1 MQETVEL
8 TQEQRQILKKNLIRG
23 SLKELCR
30 KGALPEKQLQE
41 LLSAERG
48 A

>member
-1 MQETVEL
+1 MQETIEL
-8 TQEQRQILKKNLIRG
+8 TQEQRQILKRNLVRG

-30 KGALPEKQLQE
+30 KGALTEKQLQE
-41 LLSAERG
+41 LLSAEIG

>member
-1 MQETVEL
+1 MQEAIEL
-8 TQEQRQILKKNLIRG
+8 TEEQRQILKKNLIRG

-30 KGALPEKQLQE
+30 KGALTEKQLQE